1 MIHWRFSAGTLRML
15 IGSIA
20 ELGMPIAPSGTA
32 APAER
37 NRRCPMA
44 PSGASR
50 QPKNTKE
57 DPLVAQIDRLS
68 HALGAEIPGRERM
81 WAESLDKVLADVE
94 RALQQHMMTAQDP
107 DGVFAEVDET
117 RPSLARQAGQ
127 LRQDHDGL
135 LGQCLALREAVRQA
149 AGAFSFAVP
158 TSLPTPGSAT
168 RSDQNVPDLG
178 AIRRQAEQLRDALRQ
193 NLQAETH
200 LVLDSINTDI
210 GVGD

>member
-1 MIHWRFSAGTLRML
+1 MV
-15 IGSIA
+15 
-20 ELGMPIAPSGTA
+20 
-32 APAER
+32 
-37 NRRCPMA
+37 
-44 PSGASR
+44 PSGAPL
-50 QPKNTKE
+50 QPKTTRE
-57 DPLVAQIDRLS
+57 DMLAPQIDRLS
-68 HALGAEIPGRERM
+68 HALGAEIPGRERT
-81 WAESLDKVLADVE
+81 WAETLDEALAGVE
-94 RALQQHMMTAQDP
+94 RALRHHMMTAQDP

-135 LGQCLALREAVRQA
+135 LGQCLALRQDVRRA

-158 TSLPTPGSAT
+158 TFLPTPGSAT

-178 AIRRQAEQLRDALRQ
+178 AIRRQGEQLRDALRQ

-210 GVGD
+210 GVCD